1 MARYTAILNPDDI
14 EARLAQAI
22 GDGPPL
28 GRYHEAWHLT
38 QPNGLPALLLV
49 RHEIVTMD
57 ALHRL
62 CHLLLRAGIAHGYL
76 ASVTAQFSTEM
87 IQSAAIVGVTL
98 LDNAAVE
105 SFLRAEIERIEYER

>member
-14 EARLAQAI
+14 ESHLAQAI
-22 GDGPPL
+22 GDGQPL
-28 GRYHEAWHLT
+28 GRYHEAWHIT

-62 CHLLLRAGIAHGYL
+62 CHLLLRAGIAQGYL
-76 ASVTAQFSTEM
+76 ASITAPFSTEL
-87 IQSAAIVGVTL
+87 IQSAAIVGITL
-98 LDNAAVE
+98 LDGDAVE
-105 SFLRAEIERIEYER
+105 AFISDEMEKY